1 MTNPTFDL
9 SYLAPGKRSRLAALL
24 ARNNGRLA
32 VLPIDQGLEHGPVD
46 FLDAPEAADPEH
58 EFRMVAEAGFS
69 AIAVQIGLAEKYL
82 PRYAE
87 QVPLIL
93 KINGKTAVPPDD
105 EAFSPLTATVEDAV
119 RLGALAVGYTLYVGS
134 PRQDDDFLQFEE
146 VRREAERFG
155 LPVIVWAYPRGSA
168 IEAKG
173 GKESPYA
180 VEYAARAAME
190 LGADVV
196 KVNIPKYDPKKAER
210 YPAPYRE
217 IGRDSREAMTRVVKN
232 VGRTLVIASGGSRLS
247 AEEAVAQAKLAL
259 EAGCAG
265 LIFGRNV
272 WQRPYREG
280 LEVARELIKVVRGEA

>member
-1 MTNPTFDL
+1 MTNPALDL

-24 ARNNGRLA
+24 ARNKGRLA

-46 FLDAPEAADPEH
+46 FLDAPDAANPEH

-82 PRYAE
+82 PKYAE

-93 KINGKTAVPPDD
+93 KINGKTSVPPDD
-105 EAFSPLTATVEDAV
+105 DAFSPLTATVEDAV

-146 VRREAERFG
+146 VRREAERCG
-155 LPVIVWAYPRGSA
+155 MPVIVWAYPRGSA

-190 LGADVV
+190 VGADVV
-196 KVNIPKYDPKKAER
+196 KVNIPKYDAKKAER

-217 IGRDSREAMTRVVKN
+217 IGRDAREAMSRVVKN

-272 WQRPYREG
+272 WQRPYGEG

>member
-1 MTNPTFDL
+1 MTNPALDL

-24 ARNNGRLA
+24 ARNKGRLA

-46 FLDAPEAADPEH
+46 FLDAPDAANPEH

-82 PRYAE
+82 PKYAE

-93 KINGKTAVPPDD
+93 KINGKTSVPPDD
-105 EAFSPLTATVEDAV
+105 DAFSPLTATVEDAV

-146 VRREAERFG
+146 VRREAERLG
-155 LPVIVWAYPRGSA
+155 MPVIIWAYPRGSA

-190 LGADVV
+190 VGADVV
-196 KVNIPKYDPKKAER
+196 KVNIPKYDAKKAER
-210 YPAPYRE
+210 YPAAYRE
-217 IGRDSREAMTRVVKN
+217 IGRDAREAMSRVVKN

-272 WQRPYREG
+272 WQRPYGEG

>member
-1 MTNPTFDL
+1 
-9 SYLAPGKRSRLAALL
+9 
-24 ARNNGRLA
+24 
-32 VLPIDQGLEHGPVD
+32 
-46 FLDAPEAADPEH
+46 
-58 EFRMVAEAGFS
+58 
-69 AIAVQIGLAEKYL
+69 
-82 PRYAE
+82 
-87 QVPLIL
+87 
-93 KINGKTAVPPDD
+93 
-105 EAFSPLTATVEDAV
+105 VEDAV

-146 VRREAERFG
+146 VRREAERLG
-155 LPVIVWAYPRGSA
+155 MPVIVWAYPRGSA

-190 LGADVV
+190 VGADVV
-196 KVNIPKYDPKKAER
+196 KVNIPKYDVKKAER

-217 IGRDSREAMTRVVKN
+217 IGRDAREAMSRVVKN

-272 WQRPYREG
+272 WQRPYAEG
-280 LEVARELIKVVRGEA
+280 LEVARELIKVVRGQA